1 MRAFV
6 FGLIVGACACFAV
19 LRIVDPPLA
28 QPALVE
34 PLPVRPPQAVGLEP
48 NKPPSCPDV
57 ANVNL
62 AHAKQPERKATP
74 AQPAARDDG
83 NSQAVPS
90 AQVTVEKKSIQLED
104 LSEKA
109 AAELCIQAERL
120 RHQRELDA
128 KADEPKDAGW
138 AYSMEQL
145 IRQHLES
152 HVPADKYKILQL
164 ECRTTF
170 CELRMEGT
178 DKEGQALA
186 EKVANDIPNQPW
198 SDIARKGGGGGS
210 NGDNW
215 HAEYEWYRPPPNSN
229 AACGLDN
236 ATSVAYC
243 DRSKR

>member
-170 CELRMEGT
+170 CELRMEGS
-178 DKEGQALA
+178 DKVRSSARGKGRERHSESTVERHCPQGRGRRVERRQLA
-186 EKVANDIPNQPW
+186 CRIRVVP
-198 SDIARKGGGGGS
+198 
-210 NGDNW
+210 
-215 HAEYEWYRPPPNSN
+215 
-229 AACGLDN
+229 
-236 ATSVAYC
+236 ATTEFE
-243 DRSKR
+243 RRMWLRQRN

>member
-6 FGLIVGACACFAV
+6 FGVIVGACACFAV

-28 QPALVE
+28 QPAVVE
-34 PLPVRPPQAVGLEP
+34 PLPVRPTQGVDLEP
-48 NKPPSCPDV
+48 NKPASCPDV
-57 ANVNL
+57 ANVTL
-62 AHAKQPERKATP
+62 VHSKQPEPKAT
-74 AQPAARDDG
+74 AEQPAARDDG
-83 NSQAVPS
+83 NSQSVPN
-90 AQVTVEKKSIQLED
+90 AQVTVAPKPITLAD
-104 LSEKA
+104 LSEKD
-109 AAELCIQAERL
+109 AAELCMHAQRL
-120 RHQRELDA
+120 RQQRELAA
-128 KADEPKDAGW
+128 KAAEPKDAGW

-178 DKEGQALA
+178 DKEGQAIA

-210 NGDNW
+210 TGDKW
-215 HAEYEWYRPPPNSN
+215 HAEYEWYRPTTESERRMWLRQRN
-229 AACGLDN
+229 
-236 ATSVAYC
+236 
-243 DRSKR
+243 